1 MRGSKYLLKNIGLL
15 TISSFGTKL
24 LSFFLVPL
32 YTYVL
37 STEEYGIYDVLNTTV
52 LVLIPVLT
60 LNITDAVLRF
70 PLDKT
75 SDKKAIFSIGIK
87 YFIVG
92 LIPVCLVV
100 ITNQFFTFIPVLK
113 TYSLS
118 FVLLYASTA
127 INGIMTAYARGIDRV
142 LDLSI
147 SGIVCSAV
155 IIVLNIVL
163 LLVVKCG
170 LTGYFIANI
179 AGIAIQ
185 AIYLFISTKAW
196 KKLRLSEID
205 TFLEHDMLAYSKPLM
220 ANTLA
225 WWVNNFS
232 ARYVVIWFCGLAENG
247 IFSVAYKIPSI
258 LNIFQT
264 IFSQAWT
271 LSATQDFDPKDRHG
285 FFAKTYGYYNFGM
298 TTICSLLIVGDRFM
312 ASFLYAKNFYVAW
325 ATVPF
330 LLISIVFGALSGYV
344 GGVFSAVKD
353 SKKIALST
361 VIGAVVNILLDFVLV
376 YEFKSVG
383 AAIANMVSYWLVW
396 FIRIRQLRSF
406 MTIRINLKRDYF
418 AYLILMV
425 QSILLLFFVKESV
438 PLYLSEI
445 GLFLLLI
452 VLFHSEAMQLLK
464 KALHFIRLEKAMKHA
479 RLRKG

>member
-1 MRGSKYLLKNIGLL
+1 M
-15 TISSFGTKL
+15 
-24 LSFFLVPL
+24 
-32 YTYVL
+32 
-37 STEEYGIYDVLNTTV
+37 
-52 LVLIPVLT
+52 
-60 LNITDAVLRF
+60 
-70 PLDKT
+70 
-75 SDKKAIFSIGIK
+75 
-87 YFIVG
+87 
-92 LIPVCLVV
+92 
-100 ITNQFFTFIPVLK
+100 
-113 TYSLS
+113 
-118 FVLLYASTA
+118 
-127 INGIMTAYARGIDRV
+127 
-142 LDLSI
+142 
-147 SGIVCSAV
+147 
-155 IIVLNIVL
+155 
-163 LLVVKCG
+163 
-170 LTGYFIANI
+170 
-179 AGIAIQ
+179 
-185 AIYLFISTKAW
+185 
-196 KKLRLSEID
+196 
-205 TFLEHDMLAYSKPLM
+205 
-220 ANTLA
+220 
-225 WWVNNFS
+225 
-232 ARYVVIWFCGLAENG
+232 
-247 IFSVAYKIPSI
+247 
-258 LNIFQT
+258 NIFQT

-425 QSILLLFFVKESV
+425 QSILLLFFVEESV